1 MDRLKIIAIALI
13 GLVVIII
20 AFIAITGI
28 GLQPTGGPS
37 AQPVELTF
45 WGVFDYSDAYET
57 IISDYQKTN
66 KNVKITY
73 RKQTVG
79 TYEKDLLNAMAA
91 GRGPDIFMLHNTWLP
106 KHADKIVSLPSEL
119 MSLKDFQNTFVDA
132 AYDDFV
138 EDGKIYGLPISVD
151 TLALFYNKDIFNSAG
166 LTSPPQT
173 WENFVEASNQTV
185 KTDNQGNILRA
196 GAALGTARN
205 VNRASDI
212 LMLLMLQSGVEMVD
226 PETGEAAFD
235 QSVVLEGAP
244 YAAGQTALQFYT
256 DFANPKKRAYTWNS
270 LMPYSIDAFTEGRA
284 AMMLNYSYQIPTIRA
299 KSPQLNFGVSF
310 APQPAGAA
318 KKINFPNYWAY
329 TVAAKSPNGAT
340 AWNFLTFLT
349 NREEATNYINK
360 TQKPA
365 ARRDL
370 INLQKTGA
378 ELGVFA
384 EQALSAKNWRQVDNL
399 AIENIFNDMIE
410 SVVLGRSTVS
420 EALKTAAD
428 QVTILMR

>member
-28 GLQPTGGPS
+28 GLQPGPS

-45 WGVFDYSDAYET
+45 WRVFDDSDAYET

-151 TLALFYNKDIFNSAG
+151 TLALFYNKDIFNSAA
-166 LTSPPQT
+166 LSSPPQT

-185 KTDNQGNILRA
+185 KADNQGNILRA

-226 PETGEAAFD
+226 PETGEATFD
-235 QSVVLEGAP
+235 Q
-244 YAAGQTALQFYT
+244 
-256 DFANPKKRAYTWNS
+256 
-270 LMPYSIDAFTEGRA
+270 
-284 AMMLNYSYQIPTIRA
+284 
-299 KSPQLNFGVSF
+299 
-310 APQPAGAA
+310 
-318 KKINFPNYWAY
+318 
-329 TVAAKSPNGAT
+329 
-340 AWNFLTFLT
+340 
-349 NREEATNYINK
+349 
-360 TQKPA
+360 
-365 ARRDL
+365 
-370 INLQKTGA
+370 
-378 ELGVFA
+378 
-384 EQALSAKNWRQVDNL
+384 
-399 AIENIFNDMIE
+399 
-410 SVVLGRSTVS
+410 
-420 EALKTAAD
+420 
-428 QVTILMR
+428 